1 MNKLE
6 CANETNDSK
15 TPGNEEGD
23 RAKARSPVELRN
35 TTAPRKAHDQPDDS
49 KSRPRD
55 VEKDYAGAARKN
67 H

>member
-6 CANETNDSK
+6 RANATDDKK
-15 TPGNEEGD
+15 TLGNEEGD
-23 RAKARSPVELRN
+23 RAKAKSPAELRN
-35 TTAPRKAHDQPDDS
+35 TTATRKAHDQPDDP

-55 VEKDYAGAARKN
+55 VEKDYAGSARKN

>member
-6 CANETNDSK
+6 RANETDDKK

-23 RAKARSPVELRN
+23 RAKAKSPAELRN
-35 TTAPRKAHDQPDDS
+35 TTAPRKAHDQPDDP